1 MQGTTDYTDST
12 DERAAAQRLK
22 SKPIRVICVIRGSLL
37 FLCFSSSIALAA
49 WPAPR
54 SIDEDRL
61 AKAGLRVIEAE
72 HATLVTDFASSP
84 EVDVLPRLV
93 DRALPH
99 WQKRFRVDAK
109 RLDDWRLRIYL
120 IENEAKF
127 RALGLWPNQSQ
138 EFQHGLSLGYEVWVR
153 KQPTDYYQRHLLL
166 HEATHSFMSTL
177 LGSCGPGWYMEGMA
191 ELCGSH
197 TWDPRSRELR
207 LAVMPT
213 SRAAAPHW
221 GRVALIRNAVEEGK
235 ALTIDAVM
243 KIDNRVVLPSES
255 YAWVW
260 ALSMFLDQHPAYRDR
275 FRQAPGWVLSE
286 NFDRRFRAMYA
297 KDRAQLDKEWRLFI
311 TSLDYGHD
319 IASEAIDFQPGQPLA
334 AGGSQRQTLHTDRG
348 WQSTGIAVTAG
359 QPIHITASGRYV
371 IAHDENIDGDGAP
384 WPCEPGGVTLDYHA
398 GRPLG
403 ELLATVDSGDG
414 AFTDWRPIG
423 LAADYTP
430 PATGTLYLRVN
441 DAPNALADN
450 EGTVEVRVQDA
461 SNDQ

>member
-1 MQGTTDYTDST
+1 MTEGTTDYTDST
-12 DERAAAQRLK
+12 DIRSAAPRLK
-22 SKPIRVICVIRGSLL
+22 PKLIRVICVIRGSFL
-37 FLCFSSSIALAA
+37 FLCLGCSVALAA

-54 SIDEDRL
+54 SINEGRL
-61 AKAGLRVIEAE
+61 AKAGLRVIDTE

-84 EVDVLPRLV
+84 EVDVLPQLI
-93 DRALPH
+93 DQALPH
-99 WQKRFRVDAK
+99 WQRRFRVSDK
-109 RLDDWRLRIYL
+109 RVEDWRLRIYL
-120 IENEAKF
+120 MEDEAKF

-191 ELCGSH
+191 ELCGTH
-197 TWDPRSRELR
+197 AWDPRSRDLR
-207 LAVMPT
+207 LAVMPK
-213 SRAAAPHW
+213 SREAAPHW
-221 GRVALIRNAVEEGK
+221 GRVALIRNAIEEGK
-235 ALTIDAVM
+235 VLSIDAVM
-243 KIDNRVVLPSES
+243 KIDNRVALPSES

-260 ALSMFLDQHPAYRDR
+260 ALSAFLDQHPAYRDR

-286 NFDRRFRAMYA
+286 NFDRRFRQMYA
-297 KDRAQLDKEWRLFI
+297 KDRAQLDKEWRMFI
-311 TSLDYGHD
+311 ATLDYGHD

-334 AGGSQRQTLHTDRG
+334 AGGSQRPTIQSNRG
-348 WQSTGIAVTAG
+348 WQSSGILVTAG
-359 QPIHITASGRYV
+359 QPIHITATGRYT
-371 IAHDENIDGDGAP
+371 IAQDSDGAP
-384 WPCEPGGVTLDYHA
+384 WPSEPGGVTLDYHA

-403 ELLATVDSGDG
+403 ELLATIDSGEG
-414 AFTDWRPIG
+414 AFTTWRPIG

-450 EGTVEVRVQDA
+450 EGTVEVRVQAA
-461 SNDQ
+461 SQNDQ

>member
-1 MQGTTDYTDST
+1 
-12 DERAAAQRLK
+12 
-22 SKPIRVICVIRGSLL
+22 
-37 FLCFSSSIALAA
+37 
-49 WPAPR
+49 
-54 SIDEDRL
+54 
-61 AKAGLRVIEAE
+61 
-72 HATLVTDFASSP
+72 
-84 EVDVLPRLV
+84 VDVLPRLV

-99 WQKRFRVDAK
+99 WQKRFRVEDN
-109 RLDDWRLRIYL
+109 RLRGWHLRIYL

-191 ELCGSH
+191 ELCGTH
-197 TWDPRSRELR
+197 TWDPQSRELR
-207 LAVMPT
+207 LAVMPK
-213 SRAAAPHW
+213 SREAAPHW
-221 GRVALIRNAVEEGK
+221 GRVALVRKAVEEGK
-235 ALTIDAVM
+235 ALSIDAVM

-260 ALSMFLDQHPAYRDR
+260 ALSVFLDQHPAYRDR
-275 FRQAPGWVLSE
+275 FRQAPAWVTRSD
-286 NFDRRFRAMYA
+286 FDKRFLQSFAN
-297 KDRAQLDKEWRLFI
+297 DRQQLDKEWRLFI
-311 TSLDYGHD
+311 ATLDYGHD

-334 AGGSQRQTLHTDRG
+334 AGRSQRVTYQANRG
-348 WQSTGIAVTAG
+348 WQSTGVTVTAG
-359 QPIHITASGRYV
+359 QPVHITATGRYT
-371 IAHDENIDGDGAP
+371 IAHDDNIDGDGAP

-450 EGTVEVRVQDA
+450 EGTLSVVVSAKD
-461 SNDQ
+461 